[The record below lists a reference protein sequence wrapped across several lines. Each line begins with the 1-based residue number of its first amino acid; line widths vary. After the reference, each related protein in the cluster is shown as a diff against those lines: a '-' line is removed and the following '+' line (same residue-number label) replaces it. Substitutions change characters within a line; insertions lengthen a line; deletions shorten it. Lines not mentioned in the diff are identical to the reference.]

1 MPILSVH
8 RLRFHGGLHL
18 GVRGVNL
25 EESSV
30 TVPSDT
36 LFAALTDGWRRL
48 GGNVDAW
55 LAPFRTDPPDP
66 PFLLTSAFPVVGGV
80 RFYPMPVAPQR
91 LFAERQAGKRVK
103 RIRFLSE
110 SLLKRA
116 LKGELLDAWLPPE
129 DAPPGAHKTA
139 SAGLFLHHGALWL
152 DMAAELDR
160 LPGWMRFVEET
171 RGKRPVGAY
180 PRLDLWQER
189 RTPRVTVDR
198 IASASTIFH
207 IGHVRFA
214 AECGLWFG
222 VHWRAPERRVGD
234 AATTYAESVAA
245 ALDYLQGEGLGGDRS
260 VGYGAFTFDDG
271 REQTTLPD
279 SQPGQIGWLLSRY
292 HPRREGAALTA
303 LQASGGAH
311 RITNVA
317 GWLRSPDGP
326 AQRRKR
332 IHLLEEGSWIS
343 VSGAVLGDLM
353 DVTPDYE
360 NPDGAL
366 PHRVYRA
373 GFGLTV
379 GRLPAAS
386 PKEEEMY
393 G

>member
-1 MPILSVH
+1 MPTLSVH
-8 RLRFHGGLHL
+8 RLRFRGGLHL

-36 LFAALTDGWRRL
+36 LFAALVDGWRRL
-48 GGNVDAW
+48 GGDVDDW
-55 LAPFRTDPPDP
+55 LQPFLADPPDP

-91 LFAERQAGKRVK
+91 LFAEPQAGKRIK

-116 LKGELLDAWLPPE
+116 LKGEHLDAWLPPE
-129 DAPPGAHKTA
+129 DAPCTANKAMPPG
-139 SAGLFLHHGALWL
+139 LLLHHGALWF
-152 DMAAELDR
+152 DAAAEMDR
-160 LPGWMRFVEET
+160 LPEWVRFDDES
-171 RGKRPVGAY
+171 RRKRMWTAFPA
-180 PRLDLWQER
+180 LALWQER

-198 IASASTIFH
+198 ISSASTIFH

-214 AECGLWFG
+214 EECGLWFG
-222 VHWRAPERRVGD
+222 VHWRTPERRIGGA

-245 ALDYLQGEGLGGDRS
+245 LFHCLQDDGLGGDRS
-260 VGYGAFTFDDG
+260 VGYGAFTLDDL

-279 SQPGQIGWLLSRY
+279 PKPGAIAWLLSRY
-292 HPRREGAALTA
+292 HPNAEGDELTA
-303 LQASGGAH
+303 LQAGGVAY
-311 RITNVA
+311 RLTSVA

-332 IHLLEEGSWIS
+332 IHLLEEGSWIAA
-343 VSGAVLGDLM
+343 GDRVLGDLV
-353 DVTPDYE
+353 DVTPDYA
-360 NPDGAL
+360 NPSGAL

-379 GRLPAAS
+379 GRLSAS
-386 PKEEEMY
+386 TAKETTH